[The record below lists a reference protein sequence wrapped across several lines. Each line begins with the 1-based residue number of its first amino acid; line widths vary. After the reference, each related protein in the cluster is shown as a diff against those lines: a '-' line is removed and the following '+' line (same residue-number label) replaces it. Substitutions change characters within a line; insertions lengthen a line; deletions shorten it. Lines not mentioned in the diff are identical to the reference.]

1 MFCFKG
7 EQMTTHVDESIKM
20 TAAGKTA
27 DKRKRKLAQN
37 EAAVLPKSSRV
48 SKNGA
53 SDKRVWTANE
63 KQALEH
69 LFARQIR
76 LEKVPGKLDCIN
88 AQMTAPCLSTISW
101 KKIKFA
107 VYNIIKSSS
116 RKTLQAL

>member
-1 MFCFKG
+1 
-7 EQMTTHVDESIKM
+7 MTTHVDESIKM
-20 TAAGKTA
+20 TAADKTA
-27 DKRKRKLAQN
+27 DTRKRKLAQN
-37 EAAVLPKSSRV
+37 EAAILPKSSRV

-63 KQALEH
+63 KQAIEH

-88 AQMTAPCLSTISW
+88 AQMTAPCLSTIPW
-101 KKIKFA
+101 TKIKFA